1 MGHDRSWGRR
11 LVNLAILG
19 IFQMS
24 NPPNCWR
31 TNPGPKNLNAIMHLR
46 FLSNIVTF
54 IFIHMQFNL
63 FLCVDIVLTKHR
75 LRVITGTSEPKH
87 SSLGAVYGQNTH
99 DLKKTILFWPVI
111 KVTSKCTN
119 DTNFL

>member
-1 MGHDRSWGRR
+1 
-11 LVNLAILG
+11 
-19 IFQMS
+19 
-24 NPPNCWR
+24 
-31 TNPGPKNLNAIMHLR
+31 MHLR

-75 LRVITGTSEPKH
+75 LRVITGASEPKH

-119 DTNFL
+119 DTNFLWIHTY